1 MKPDKS
7 KGEVTEFKRL
17 GKEKEKLL
25 AQYPTTDV
33 NNHRVT
39 LAKGSLKV
47 DGVEVDKYEPV
58 QTLF

>member
-1 MKPDKS
+1 M
-7 KGEVTEFKRL
+7 TEFKRL

-25 AQYPTTDV
+25 AQYPTIDAD
-33 NNHRVT
+33 NPRVT
-39 LAKGSLKV
+39 LSKGSLKV